1 MKVEAHSMPVLM
13 IALLALAAFG
23 LIGILLAAAVLSE
36 PRKAQVPGRPEP
48 GKRSVGDRVA

>member
-1 MKVEAHSMPVLM
+1 MKVEAHSMPILM

>member
-1 MKVEAHSMPVLM
+1 MPILM

-36 PRKAQVPGRPEP
+36 PKKVQDPGRPEP
-48 GKRSVGDRVA
+48 GRRTVGKPAA